1 MPISRL
7 AECILETRAD
17 IEAEGLL
24 APIVGH
30 VGDGNFHVTF
40 LLDPDDPGR
49 DGAGGRGQRPHGA
62 TARSPW
68 AAPAPASTAI
78 GYGKIA
84 YLEAEH
90 PEGVVLMRRIKRA
103 LDPENIM
110 NPGKVIRL
118 N

>member
-17 IEAEGLL
+17 IDAEGLL

-40 LLDPDDPGR
+40 LLDPDDP
-49 DGAGGRGQRPHGA
+49 AE
-62 TARSPW
+62 TARADAVSDRMVRR
-68 AAPAPASTAI
+68 ALAMGGTCTGEHGV
-78 GYGKIA
+78 GYGKID

-90 PEGVVLMRRIKRA
+90 PEGVVLMRKLKRA
-103 LDPENIM
+103 LDPENLM
-110 NPGKVIRL
+110 NPGR
-118 N
+118 